1 MAASTTT
8 AYTRTL
14 SDYALSIRPEQ
25 VPDDVK
31 HETARIVLDAL
42 GCAVAGLV
50 TPAGRISVDLVKDER
65 GPLQA
70 RVIGA
75 GDASVMPAAFAN
87 TVLTNAID
95 FDIYGPEGHVAPVA
109 VPVALAVGDA
119 LNASGPELF
128 AGIVAGMEI
137 GGRIGGALRRPGLE
151 GGRPLGLVR
160 GHGHVVFAA
169 VAAAGRL
176 LRLTT

>member
-1 MAASTTT
+1 MAAT
-8 AYTRTL
+8 APAIPYTRTL
-14 SDYALSIRPEQ
+14 SDYALSIQADE

-31 HETARIVLDAL
+31 HETARIVLDAI
-42 GCAVAGLV
+42 GCALAGLV
-50 TPAGRISVDLVKDER
+50 TPAGKISVDLVKDER

-75 GDASVMPAAFAN
+75 GDASIMPAAFAN

-109 VPVALAVGDA
+109 LPVALAVGDA
-119 LNASGPELF
+119 LQASGSELF

-169 VAAAGRL
+169 VA
-176 LRLTT
+176 